1 MNADSV
7 NLLPSMQD
15 RVAGSSVFVYCENNP
30 INIVDY
36 AGSLTIAVFAKYALK
51 MLMGIVGV
59 YATDVVFNMIRG
71 LKGKKVFTTFSS
83 GWGDY
88 ISGALSA
95 LLPGNRWVKAAGS
108 AVIESLNSTL
118 QNVIKKKRRA
128 SVATVIKTFL
138 NNFITATIIALF
150 SKFFSIAVDRLSP
163 KNYSSFAHSKYL
175 KDAKLKPEQIKKQ
188 MRNRFKQI
196 KVSKAVFDYIANVLA
211 GAAKKKKY
219 SWS

>member
-128 SVATVIKTFL
+128 DRKSVV
-138 NNFITATIIALF
+138 
-150 SKFFSIAVDRLSP
+150 
-163 KNYSSFAHSKYL
+163 
-175 KDAKLKPEQIKKQ
+175 
-188 MRNRFKQI
+188 
-196 KVSKAVFDYIANVLA
+196 
-211 GAAKKKKY
+211 
-219 SWS
+219 